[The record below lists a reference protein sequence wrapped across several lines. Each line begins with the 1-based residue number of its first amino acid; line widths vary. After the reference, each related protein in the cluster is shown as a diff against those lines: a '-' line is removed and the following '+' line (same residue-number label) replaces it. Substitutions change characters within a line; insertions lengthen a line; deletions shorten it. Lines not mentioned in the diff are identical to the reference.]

1 MNITFFIGNG
11 FDINLG
17 LNTKYSDFYPYFIEK
32 STITNMIRAW
42 LQEDELLW
50 ADLEEQLG
58 KELENVEE
66 SKREQFYED
75 KAELD
80 GLLLEYLTQ
89 EQGKVSI
96 QNKENEVVDEFIRS
110 LTTFYGDLSEVG
122 RNSILSTCDI
132 YKNEEF
138 KYCFIC
144 FNYTDT
150 LDQITNITRKLKSPI
165 TTHQG
170 NGSTRNNTLGTVLHI
185 HGTLNEEMI
194 LGVNDIEQVNS
205 TFLKKDDEFL
215 DTFIKR
221 RMNNSIG
228 QRKTEHAQKLIEGSH
243 IICILGM
250 SIGNTDKMWWE
261 EIVKWLNISENNK
274 LVIFYKG
281 YKKELDRK
289 LPVNTI
295 RLNNR
300 LKQAVLEKGGADLED
315 SKINKLKQRIFIS
328 FNTNIFG
335 FKEFLSDKSE

>member
-1 MNITFFIGNG
+1 M
-11 FDINLG
+11 
-17 LNTKYSDFYPYFIEK
+17 
-32 STITNMIRAW
+32 R
-42 LQEDELLW
+42 
-50 ADLEEQLG
+50 
-58 KELENVEE
+58 
-66 SKREQFYED
+66 
-75 KAELD
+75 
-80 GLLLEYLTQ
+80 
-89 EQGKVSI
+89 
-96 QNKENEVVDEFIRS
+96 
-110 LTTFYGDLSEVG
+110 
-122 RNSILSTCDI
+122 
-132 YKNEEF
+132 F

-243 IICILGM
+243 IICIFGM

>member
-1 MNITFFIGNG
+1 MGGTSKQLL
-11 FDINLG
+11 DAQQTQLDVARTSYENL
-17 LNTKYSDFYPYFIEK
+17 
-32 STITNMIRAW
+32 
-42 LQEDELLW
+42 
-50 ADLEEQLG
+50 
-58 KELENVEE
+58 
-66 SKREQFYED
+66 
-75 KAELD
+75 
-80 GLLLEYLTQ
+80 
-89 EQGKVSI
+89 
-96 QNKENEVVDEFIRS
+96 KENTQLISPIDGIVTARNYDNGDMYNAGNPVLTVQQITPVKLMIHVSEGFYTQVKEGMEVKIR
-110 LTTFYGDLSEVG
+110 LDV
-122 RNSILSTCDI
+122 

-243 IICILGM
+243 IICIFGM